1 VALRFPP
8 HSTAPV
14 RSRFICSFHNPAPQ
28 CDIITLDRVSRFL
41 LKMRSNT
48 DRHKNTGYAK
58 GKLKM
63 IKRTTTSIK
72 THVPWLALFLILLFV
87 LIQVMPRA
95 LAQSFDRGSDE
106 ALISQKQEEIG
117 VDRSTPP
124 APGSRGP
131 SEAKIPATLSESLR
145 QSEPAK
151 HAPLPSAPPI
161 QDAPGAVN
169 CDTEP
174 GIVIHDDGTIENGYS
189 GNPAAGISQVRFVD
203 KFTPTAYPASFSA
216 VCLALVTP
224 SGGHPSW
231 PVNIVVYADDGPGG
245 SPGSELGSMAVTS
258 QNTVF
263 PNPTP
268 GWNSYDISWMN
279 LVVNSG
285 SVYIGVRWMTTSPNV
300 FIAADESTDRPIGF
314 AGGYWW
320 NNVANAWAPI
330 ESALGDYRSLMVRA
344 VETHPGLSV
353 SGTDPAVGSVV
364 FAQQTAFT
372 VNVNQPVDATTLQ
385 GSDFTVNGLPAN
397 SVTYTPGSTTMTF
410 HYTTS
415 PMASQGVQTM
425 HIAAGAFLSAAGG
438 NPVHEFTG
446 TFRYD
451 ALLLEVTNTV
461 PSIGGTFSPP
471 APGIYQYDVNWNE
484 AVDPNS
490 VQAGDLQLIGILGAR
505 VTNAQV
511 INSNMTTRFTL
522 HVPSGGALR
531 ASIAAGA
538 ITDQFGNSGAA
549 FSGNYTVEGAVAQFQ
564 IGAIYTKIPGH
575 PTALVPGARD
585 PSGTPTNTEFR
596 QFNQL
601 TVSRTGKWVIRGFT
615 QQISP
620 DIKDIILSG
629 HGATGSVLLQR
640 GFPFPGAVGN
650 ELFEFS
656 GGGVGYNDHD
666 DFVFRI
672 RAQGGVTAN
681 AQKVLKS
688 IGGVVSVAFQQ
699 GDAYSGLEGPP
710 GVPQSGFVGNSI
722 GSTHLLNNGIIG
734 THDTTVTGMTSTLW
748 RPVLAYNLQKFMQR
762 NIDFVTGLGGVGTER
777 IGGLTGLNGDQ
788 FFATPDFDPVGGS
801 GSWIAGGQIDRP
813 ADQNVVI
820 VNGEVVLRQ
829 GQAMPGD
836 PSVVTDAFT
845 NVAILSNGDWYVRG
859 TRLGGGALAVR
870 NGVVIAKTGDEIGNS
885 GEHWVGTSFSA
896 FTGNNNGDWLIAGQT
911 DNPDPARQYVIA
923 VNGVIVA
930 RQSDPIDLQVPAV
943 IGRANPAT
951 NPWSPDNVY
960 LTDDMVLYFLAS
972 IQDGQG
978 NEYTGN
984 PAFSTPLA
992 FLRSALPLGNPI
1004 ATGAASRKN
1013 HGASGNFDIPL
1024 PLTGNAGIECRSDG
1038 ATGDYTMVVTFLAN
1052 VSVAG
1057 TPQATVT
1064 SGIGTIGSGGVSNG
1078 GVVITS
1084 GNVVTIPLTNV
1095 ADAQTLQVTLHD
1107 VNGTSNVTIP
1117 MSVLV
1122 GDVNASGSVTASDV
1136 SLVKSQSGQTA
1147 GESNFRADVNA
1158 SGSINAVDV
1167 SLVKS
1172 RSGNVLP

>member
-1 VALRFPP
+1 MLK
-8 HSTAPV
+8 
-14 RSRFICSFHNPAPQ
+14 RS
-28 CDIITLDRVSRFL
+28 
-41 LKMRSNT
+41 
-48 DRHKNTGYAK
+48 
-58 GKLKM
+58 
-63 IKRTTTSIK
+63 TTSIR
-72 THVPWLALFLILLFV
+72 THLPWVALFLVLLFV

-95 LAQSFDRGSDE
+95 LGQSFDRGSDE
-106 ALISQKQEEIG
+106 ALLSQKAEEIG
-117 VDRSTPP
+117 RDRSTPP
-124 APGSRGP
+124 ATSSSSSS
-131 SEAKIPATLSESLR
+131 SEVKIPAALSESIH
-145 QSEPAK
+145 QSEAAK
-151 HAPLPSAPPI
+151 HAPLPSAPAI
-161 QDAPGAVN
+161 QDAPGVAN

-189 GNPAAGISQVRFVD
+189 GNPVAGITQVRFVD
-203 KFTPTAYPASFSA
+203 KFTPTAYPASFSS
-216 VCLALVTP
+216 VCLAHITQ
-224 SGGHPSW
+224 SGGPPSW
-231 PVNIVVYADDGPGG
+231 PVNIVIYDDDGPGG
-245 SPGSELGSMAVTS
+245 SPGRELGHMAVTA

-268 GWNSYDISWMN
+268 GWNSYDISSMN
-279 LVVNSG
+279 LFVNSG

-300 FIAADESTDRPIGF
+300 FMAADESPDRPVGF
-314 AGGYWW
+314 AGGHWW

-330 ESALGDYRSLMVRA
+330 ESAFANYRSLFVRA
-344 VETHPGLSV
+344 VESRLGLSV
-353 SGTDPAVGSVV
+353 SGTEPALGSVV
-364 FAQQTAFT
+364 FTPRTTFT

-385 GSDFTVNGLPAN
+385 GTDFTVNGLAAN
-397 SVTYTPGSTTMTF
+397 SVTYTPGTTTITF
-410 HYTTS
+410 NYNTS
-415 PMASQGVQTM
+415 PMSVQGVQTM
-425 HIAAGAFLSAAGG
+425 HIAAGAFLSAPTG
-438 NPVHEFTG
+438 NPVQEFSG

-451 ALLLEVTNTV
+451 ALLLGVNNTV
-461 PSIGGTFSPP
+461 PPVGGTFSPAAP
-471 APGIYQYDVNWNE
+471 ATYQYDLNWNE

-490 VQAGDLQLIGILGAR
+490 VQAGDLQLIGTLGAR
-505 VTNAQV
+505 ATNVQV
-511 INSNMTTRFTL
+511 INSNMTTRFTV
-522 HVPSGGALR
+522 HVPSGGGLR

-538 ITDQFGNSGAA
+538 VSDQFGNPGAA
-549 FSGNYTVEGAVAQFQ
+549 FAGNYTVQGAVAAFQ

-575 PTALVPGARD
+575 PTARVPGARD

-601 TVSRTGKWVIRGFT
+601 SVSRTGKWAIRGFT

-620 DIKDIILSG
+620 DIKDVILTG
-629 HGATGSVLLQR
+629 NGATGSVLLQR
-640 GFPFPGAVGN
+640 GFPFPGAVGG
-650 ELFEFS
+650 ELFEFT
-656 GGGVGYNDHD
+656 GGGFGYNDND

-672 RAQGGVTAN
+672 RAQGGIAAN

-748 RPVLAYNLQKFMQR
+748 RPVLAYNLRKFMQR
-762 NIDFVTGLGGVGTER
+762 NIDFVTGLGGVGIER
-777 IGGLTGLNGDQ
+777 IGGLTGLNIDQ
-788 FFATPDFDPVGGS
+788 FFATPDFDPVSGGRS
-801 GSWIAGGQIDRP
+801 GTWIARGQIDRP
-813 ADQNVVI
+813 ENQNVVI
-820 VNGEVVLRQ
+820 VNREVVLRQ

-859 TRLGGGALAVR
+859 TQLGGGALAVR
-870 NGVVIAKTGDEIGNS
+870 NGLVIAKTGDEIGNS
-885 GEHWVGTSFSA
+885 GEHWIGTSFSA
-896 FTGNNNGDWLIAGQT
+896 FTGNNNGDWVIAGQT

-930 RQSDPIDLQVPAV
+930 RQSNPITVDVPAV

-960 LTDDMVLYFLAS
+960 LTDDSVLYFLAS

-992 FLRSALPLGNPI
+992 FLRSALPRDNPI

-1024 PLTGNAGIECRSDG
+1024 PLTGNVGIECRSGG
-1038 ATGDYTMVVTFLAN
+1038 ASGDHTIVVTFLAN

-1078 GVVITS
+1078 GAVITS

-1095 ADAQTLQVTLHD
+1095 ADAQTLQVTLNA

-1122 GDVNASGSVTASDV
+1122 GDINGSKTVSASDIGAVKAQSGAPVTA
-1136 SLVKSQSGQTA
+1136 A
-1147 GESNFRADVNA
+1147 NFRADVA
-1158 SGSINAVDV
+1158 VSGSITASDIG
-1167 SLVKS
+1167 LVKS
-1172 RSGNVLP
+1172 RSGQSVP

>member
-1 VALRFPP
+1 MV
-8 HSTAPV
+8 
-14 RSRFICSFHNPAPQ
+14 
-28 CDIITLDRVSRFL
+28 
-41 LKMRSNT
+41 
-48 DRHKNTGYAK
+48 
-58 GKLKM
+58 
-63 IKRTTTSIK
+63 KRTTTSIR
-72 THVPWLALFLILLFV
+72 THLPWVALFLILLFV
-87 LIQVMPRA
+87 LIQVMPGA
-95 LAQSFDRGSDE
+95 LGQSLDRGSDE
-106 ALISQKQEEIG
+106 AWVSQTEEEIG
-117 VDRSTPP
+117 VDRSTPVATSSSRTSGAKLP
-124 APGSRGP
+124 AALSDTIHH
-131 SEAKIPATLSESLR
+131 SEA
-145 QSEPAK
+145 AK
-151 HAPLPSAPPI
+151 HAQPPSASPVE
-161 QDAPGAVN
+161 GAAGAAN
-169 CDTEP
+169 CNTEP

-189 GNPAAGISQVRFVD
+189 GNPQAFITEVRFVD
-203 KFTPTAYPASFSA
+203 KFTPTAYPASFSS
-216 VCLALVTP
+216 VCVALATQ

-231 PVNIVVYADDGPGG
+231 PVNLVVYADDGPGG
-245 SPGSELGSMAVTS
+245 SPGRELGFMSVTG

-268 GWNSYDISWMN
+268 GWNSYDISSMN
-279 LVVNSG
+279 LVINSG
-285 SVYIGVRWMTTSPNV
+285 SVYIGVRWMTSSPNV
-300 FIAADESTDRPIGF
+300 FMAGDESPDRPVGF

-320 NNVANAWAPI
+320 NNVANAWATI
-330 ESALGDYRSLMVRA
+330 ASAFPNYRSLFVRA
-344 VETHPGLSV
+344 VETHLGLSV

-364 FAQQTAFT
+364 FAPRTAFT
-372 VNVNQPVDATTLQ
+372 VNVTQPVDATTLQ

-397 SVTYTPGSTTMTF
+397 TVTYTPGTTTITF

-415 PMASQGVQTM
+415 PMSMQGVQTM
-425 HIAAGAFLSAAGG
+425 HIAQGAFLSASGG
-438 NPVHEFTG
+438 NQVHEFSG

-451 ALLLEVTNTV
+451 ALLLGVTSTA
-461 PSIGGTFSPP
+461 PSVGGTFSPP

-484 AVDPNS
+484 AVDPGS
-490 VQAGDLQLIGILGAR
+490 VQPSDLQLLGILGAR
-505 VTNAQV
+505 VGSVQV

-522 HVPSGGALR
+522 HVPFGGALR

-538 ITDQFGNSGAA
+538 ISDQFGNPGAG
-549 FSGNYTVEGAVAQFQ
+549 FSGNYTVQGAVAQFQ

-585 PSGTPTNTEFR
+585 PSGSPTNTEFR

-601 TVSRTGKWVIRGFT
+601 SVSRTGKWAIRGFT

-620 DIKDIILSG
+620 DIKDVILTG
-629 HGATGSVLLQR
+629 NGTTGSVLLQR
-640 GFPFPGAVGN
+640 GLPFPGAVGS
-650 ELFEFS
+650 ELFEFT
-656 GGGVGYNDHD
+656 GGGFGYNDND

-672 RAQGGVTAN
+672 RAQGGNAAN

-688 IGGVVSVAFQQ
+688 IGGVISLAFQQ
-699 GDAYSGLEGPP
+699 GDPYTGLEGPP

-722 GSTHLLNNGIIG
+722 GSQHLLNNGIIG

-762 NIDFVTGLGGVGTER
+762 NIDFVSGLGGFGIER
-777 IGGLTGLNGDQ
+777 IGGLTGLNLDQ
-788 FFATPDFDPVGGS
+788 FFATPDYIPFSPGGS
-801 GSWIAGGQIDRP
+801 GSWIARGQIDRP
-813 ADQNVVI
+813 ENQNVVI

-829 GQAMPGD
+829 GQAMPRD

-859 TRLGGGALAVR
+859 TQLGGGALAVR

-885 GEHWVGTSFSA
+885 GEHWIGTSFSA
-896 FTGNNNGDWLIAGQT
+896 FTGNNNGDWVIAGQT

-930 RQSDPIDLQVPAV
+930 RQSNTIALNVPAV

-951 NPWSPDNVY
+951 NPWSADNLY

-972 IQDGQG
+972 IQDGMG
-978 NEYTGN
+978 NEYAGN
-984 PAFSTPLA
+984 PPFSTPLA
-992 FLRSALPLGNPI
+992 FLRSALTGGNPI

-1013 HGASGNFDIPL
+1013 HGAAGNFDIPL
-1024 PLTGNAGIECRSDG
+1024 PLTGNVGIESRSG
-1038 ATGDYTMVVTFLAN
+1038 GGTGDYTIVVTFLGN

-1064 SGIGTIGSGGVSNG
+1064 SGTGTIGSGGVSNG
-1078 GVVITS
+1078 GAVVTS

-1095 ADAQTLQVTLHD
+1095 ADAQTLQVTLNN

-1117 MSVLV
+1117 MGVLV
-1122 GDVNASGSVTASDV
+1122 GDVNAGRSVNATDI

-1147 GESNFRADVNA
+1147 GGSNFRVDVNA
-1158 SGSINAVDV
+1158 NGSINATDV